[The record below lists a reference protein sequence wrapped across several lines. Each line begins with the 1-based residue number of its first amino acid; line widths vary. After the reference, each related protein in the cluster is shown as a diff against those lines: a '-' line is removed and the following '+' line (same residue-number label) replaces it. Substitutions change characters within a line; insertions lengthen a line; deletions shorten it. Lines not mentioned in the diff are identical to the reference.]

1 MTLPYN
7 SPVDTT
13 DAHAAARFHM
23 VQQQIRPWVVQDVRV
38 LDALGEVRRED
49 FVPPANYEQ
58 AFMDVEIPLG
68 VGEQIMLAPKVDAR
82 MANDLAIQ
90 PHERVLEIGTG
101 SGYSAALLGRLAK
114 EVVTLEINPELAELA
129 RENLQSAGADNVTVR
144 VGDGATDLLA
154 EGPFDVIVLS
164 GSVEVLPE
172 GLLEHLKD
180 GGRLG
185 VIVGLE
191 PMMRFTLVK
200 RQGNERVISTPWDTV
215 APRLSGFTRAERFVF

>member
-7 SPVDTT
+7 RPVDTT
-13 DAHAAARFHM
+13 DANAAARFNM

-38 LDALGEVRRED
+38 IEALETVRRED
-49 FVPPANYEQ
+49 FVPPASYEL

-68 VGEQIMLAPKVDAR
+68 VDGQIMLSPKVDAR

-114 EVVTLEINPELAELA
+114 EVVTLEMNAELAEMA
-129 RENLQSAGADNVTVR
+129 RENLDSAGATNVTVR
-144 VGDGATDLLA
+144 VADGAADVSA
-154 EGPFDVIVLS
+154 DGSFDVIVLS

-172 GLLEHLKD
+172 GLLAQLKD

-185 VIVGLE
+185 AIVGQS
-191 PMMRFTLVK
+191 PVMRFTLIT
-200 RQGNERVISTPWDTV
+200 RQGNHRTTTTPWDTV
-215 APRLSGFTRAERFVF
+215 APRLSGFARAERFVF

>member
-7 SPVDTT
+7 RPVDTS
-13 DAHAAARFHM
+13 DAHATARYHM

-38 LDALGEVRRED
+38 LDALEQVRRED

-68 VGEQIMLAPKVDAR
+68 VGEQIMLSPKVDAR

-90 PHERVLEIGTG
+90 PHERVLEIGSG

-144 VGDGATDLLA
+144 VGDGASDLLA

-172 GLLEHLKD
+172 ALLNHLKD

-185 VIVGLE
+185 AIVGQA
-191 PMMRFTLVK
+191 PVMRFTLVK
-200 RQGNERVISTPWDTV
+200 RQGNERITTAPWDTV
-215 APRLSGFTRAERFVF
+215 APRLSGFARAERFVF

>member
-7 SPVDTT
+7 YSGDTSDANAT
-13 DAHAAARFHM
+13 DRYNM
-23 VQQQIRPWVVQDVRV
+23 IQQQIRPWVVQDVRV
-38 LDALGEVRRED
+38 LDALATVRRED
-49 FVPPANYEQ
+49 FVPPASYEL

-68 VGEQIMLAPKVDAR
+68 VGGQSMLAPKVDAR

-90 PHERVLEIGTG
+90 AHERVLEIGTG
-101 SGYSAALLGRLAK
+101 SGYSAALLGQLAK
-114 EVVTLEINPELAELA
+114 EVVTLEINPELAEMA
-129 RENLQSAGADNVTVR
+129 RENLQSAGATNVTVR
-144 VGDGATDLLA
+144 VADGAKDALA

-172 GLLEHLKD
+172 ALLEHLND

-185 VIVGLE
+185 AIVGQA

-200 RQGNERVISTPWDTV
+200 RQGTQRVVTEPWDMV
-215 APRLSGFTRAERFVF
+215 APRLSGFATAERFVF

>member
-7 SPVDTT
+7 RPVDTS
-13 DAHAAARFHM
+13 DAHATARYHM

-38 LDALGEVRRED
+38 LDALEQVRRED

-68 VGEQIMLAPKVDAR
+68 VGEQIMLSPKVDAR

-90 PHERVLEIGTG
+90 PHERVLEIGAG

-144 VGDGATDLLA
+144 VGDGASDLLA

-172 GLLEHLKD
+172 SLLNHLKD

-185 VIVGLE
+185 AIVGQA

-200 RQGNERVISTPWDTV
+200 RQGNEHITTAPWDTV
-215 APRLSGFTRAERFVF
+215 APRLSGFARAERFVF

>member
-7 SPVDTT
+7 RPVDTS
-13 DAHAAARFHM
+13 DAHATARYHM

-38 LDALGEVRRED
+38 LDALEQVRRED

-68 VGEQIMLAPKVDAR
+68 VGEQIMLSPKVDAR

-90 PHERVLEIGTG
+90 PHERVLEIGAG

-144 VGDGATDLLA
+144 VGDGASDLLA

-172 GLLEHLKD
+172 ALLNHLKD

-185 VIVGLE
+185 AIVGQA
-191 PMMRFTLVK
+191 PVMRFTLVK
-200 RQGNERVISTPWDTV
+200 RQGNERITTAPWDTV
-215 APRLSGFTRAERFVF
+215 APHLSGFARAERFVF